1 MGKPIVV
8 AETNWPVS
16 CSGGKVTEPSIPISA
31 SGQETWIKDI
41 KNVLTALPNGLGQGI
56 CKLTYNLFIAHT

>member
-8 AETNWPVS
+8 AETNWPVA
-16 CSGGKVTEPSIPISA
+16 CSGGTLTEPSIPVSA
-31 SGQETWIKDI
+31 AGQETWIKDI

-56 CKLTYNLFIAHT
+56 CRFP